1 MNDQPFDWNSYE
13 QEFELYTAVAQIQE
27 VLDELNILMT
37 TDITTAIRGVSSG
50 IDAVKKLADLAVKT
64 QNIELREGI
73 LNLREQLLEAKDA
86 LLDAKEQVSSY
97 KQENTALKTE
107 NEKLK
112 EELEKGQEKKFYL
125 SDDGLYYTEDAF
137 NDGPFCT
144 ACYDSERKA
153 IRVSETPVAL
163 QALGKY
169 KCPVC
174 KAPYSGKRSY

>member
-97 KQENTALKTE
+97 KQENATLKAE
-107 NEKLK
+107 NTKLK
-112 EELEKGQEKKFYL
+112 EELENGQEKELEFSATDSLYHDKNDYG
-125 SDDGLYYTEDAF
+125 GL
-137 NDGPFCT
+137 FCT
-144 ACYDSERKA
+144 ACYDSKKQKN
-153 IRVSETPVAL
+153 RVIENSRAM
-163 QALGKY
+163 QRLGKY

-174 KAPYSGKRSY
+174 NALYNGSKH

>member
-27 VLDELNILMT
+27 ALDELSILMT

-50 IDAVKKLADLAVKT
+50 IDAVKKLADLAIKT

-86 LLDAKEQVSSY
+86 LLDAKEQVSDY
-97 KQENTALKTE
+97 KEENATLKAENT
-107 NEKLK
+107 KLK
-112 EELEKGQEKKFYL
+112 QELEKGQGKEPHVYVMN
-125 SDDGLYYTEDAF
+125 GLYYTQD

-144 ACYDSERKA
+144 GCYDSKKQT
-153 IRVSETPVAL
+153 IRVVDSPSAVHGI
-163 QALGKY
+163 GKY
-169 KCPVC
+169 MCPVC
-174 KAPYSGKRSY
+174 KITYRGEKSY